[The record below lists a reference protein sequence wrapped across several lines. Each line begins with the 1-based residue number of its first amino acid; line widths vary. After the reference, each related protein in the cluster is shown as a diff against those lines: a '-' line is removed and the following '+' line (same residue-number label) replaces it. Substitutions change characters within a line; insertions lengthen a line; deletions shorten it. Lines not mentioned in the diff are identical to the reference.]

1 MDFNKLKNSTAVTE
15 IEKRYEDAKKIL
27 KDDQK
32 VESFLK
38 DLEKKLNKIP
48 VAGNT
53 LATIPVMASLV
64 NNYAKKKYTNIPTG
78 VIVLV
83 VSALIYFVTP
93 FDIVPDSIPFLGFLD
108 DAFILSQGWKM
119 AQSDLEKY
127 QKWRKEQNKDK
138 IVDIEEENA

>member
-1 MDFNKLKNSTAVTE
+1 MDFNKLKNSRAVTE
-15 IEKRYEDAKKIL
+15 IEKRYDDAKKIL

-48 VAGNT
+48 VAGDS

-64 NNYAKKKYTNIPTG
+64 NSYAKKKYTDVPTG
-78 VIVLV
+78 VIVLI
-83 VSALIYFVTP
+83 VSALIYFLTP

-108 DAFILSQGWKM
+108 DAFILSKGWKM
-119 AQSDLEKY
+119 AQSDLKNY
-127 QKWRKEQNKDK
+127 QKWRKEQNKDN
-138 IVDIEEENA
+138 IIDVEEETV